1 VASGSQRFSIISDG
15 LPTQLPDIDPDETR
29 EWIESFD
36 TVVRTRGRAR
46 ARYVMLRLLERARE
60 QQVGVPGLR
69 STDYINTIPPER
81 EPWFPGDEY
90 AERRIR
96 AYIRWNAAVMVSRAN
111 RPGMGVGGH
120 IATYASA
127 ASLYEVG
134 FNHFF
139 RGKEHGESGDQVFFQ
154 GHAAPGIYAR
164 AFLEGR
170 LTEHQLNGFRQELSH
185 HGGGLPSYP
194 HPRLMPDFWEF
205 PTVSMGLG
213 AINAIYQ
220 ARFNRYL
227 LARELKDTSRSH
239 VWAFLGDGETDE
251 PEVLG
256 AIGVAAREEL
266 DNLTFVINCNLQRL
280 DGPVRGNGKI
290 IQELEAS
297 FRGAGWN
304 VIKVIWGRDWDPL
317 LAQDVDGVLVN
328 KMNTTPDGQFQTYS
342 VEPGSYT
349 REHFFGTDPRLR
361 AMVEHLSDADLRNL
375 SRGGHDYRKVY
386 AAFKAAT
393 EHVGQPTVILAHTIK
408 GWTLGPGFEAR
419 NATHQMKK
427 LTVADL
433 KEFRDRLYLD
443 IPDSALEGE
452 LPPYYHPGENSDE
465 IRYMKER
472 RAALGGY
479 LPRRVVRA
487 RPLAL
492 PPDTVYDE
500 LRTGSGKQAVATT
513 MAFVRL
519 LKDLMRSSEIG
530 DRFVP
535 VVPDEARTF
544 GMDSLF
550 PTAKI
555 YSPHGQGYDA
565 VDRNLLLS
573 YKESERGQIL
583 HEGIS
588 EAGAMGSMAA
598 AGTAYA
604 THGTHMIPVYIF
616 YSMFG
621 FQRTGDQMWALGD
634 QLGRGFLLGATAGR
648 TTLTGEGLQHN
659 DGHSVLLASV
669 SPACIAYDAAWAY
682 ELAYIVRD
690 ALRRMYGSSAEHPDG
705 ENIFYYLTIYNEPYV
720 QPPEPADFP
729 GGQDRLEEGILRGL
743 YRYAAAPGTPAA
755 DLTSVFQAIRRGTG
769 AGQAAVP
776 ASAQG
781 PAHGFGAAAAP
792 DHAETA
798 AGDHPAERPHA
809 KILASGVALRW
820 ALEAQRLLAE
830 DWGIAAEAWSATS
843 WTELR
848 REALRCAEWNL
859 LHPDAEQRVPYVTQV
874 LEGHPGPV
882 VAVSDWIRA
891 VPDQIARWVP
901 GPYTS
906 LGTDGWGFSDTRQ
919 AARRFFHV
927 DAESITLA
935 VLSQLA
941 RQGEVK
947 PEVLGQ
953 AISKYR
959 LNLDV
964 SDVL

>member
-1 VASGSQRFSIISDG
+1 VASARQRFSIISDG

-29 EWIESFD
+29 EWVDSFD
-36 TVVRTRGRAR
+36 SVVRTRGRAR

-60 QQVGVPGLR
+60 QNVGVPGLR
-69 STDYINTIPPER
+69 STDYINTIPPEL

-90 AERRIR
+90 VERRIR

-139 RGKEHGESGDQVFFQ
+139 RGKDHGESGDQVFFQ

-170 LTEHQLNGFRQELSH
+170 LTEDQLNGFRQELSH
-185 HGGGLPSYP
+185 SGGGLPSYP

-213 AINAIYQ
+213 AINAVYQ

-227 LARELKDTSRSH
+227 LARELRDTSRSH
-239 VWAFLGDGETDE
+239 VWAFLGDGESDE

-256 AIGVAAREEL
+256 SIGLAAREEL

-290 IQELEAS
+290 IQELEAQ

-317 LAQDVDGVLVN
+317 LAKDTDGVLVN
-328 KMNTTPDGQFQTYS
+328 RMNTTPDGQFQTYATES
-342 VEPGSYT
+342 GAYT
-349 REHFFGTDPRLR
+349 REHFFGGDPRLR
-361 AMVEHLSDADLRNL
+361 AMVEHLSDDQIRSL

-433 KEFRDRLYLD
+433 KAFRDRLYLE
-443 IPDSALEGE
+443 IPDSALEADP
-452 LPPYYHPGENSDE
+452 PPYYHPGAKSDE
-465 IRYMKER
+465 IQYMKER

-479 LPRRVVRA
+479 LPRRIVRS
-487 RPLAL
+487 RPLPA
-492 PPDTVYDE
+492 PAESAFDE
-500 LRTGSGKQAVATT
+500 LRHGSGRQAVATT
-513 MAFVRL
+513 MAFVRM
-519 LKDLMRSSEIG
+519 LKDLMKDPEIG
-530 DRFVP
+530 ARFVP
-535 VVPDEARTF
+535 IIPDEARTF

-555 YSPHGQGYDA
+555 YSPHGQSYEA

-573 YKESERGQIL
+573 YKESESGQIL

-621 FQRTGDQMWALGD
+621 FQRTGDQMWSLGD
-634 QLGRGFLLGATAGR
+634 QMGRGFLLGATAGR

-669 SPACIAYDAAWAY
+669 SPACVAYDAAWAY
-682 ELAYIVRD
+682 ELAFIVRD
-690 ALRRMYGSSAEHPDG
+690 GIRRMFGSPSGHEHG
-705 ENIFYYLTIYNEPYV
+705 EDIFYYLTVYNEPYV
-720 QPPEPADFP
+720 QPAEPAGYP
-729 GGQDRLEEGILRGL
+729 GGSEALERGVLRGL
-743 YRYAAAPGTPAA
+743 YRYAPAPAGPASTAPDGPAA
-755 DLTSVFQAIRRGTG
+755 ASQHGAVRPQA
-769 AGQAAVP
+769 Q
-776 ASAQG
+776 
-781 PAHGFGAAAAP
+781 
-792 DHAETA
+792 
-798 AGDHPAERPHA
+798 
-809 KILASGVALRW
+809 ILASGVAMRW
-820 ALEAQRLLAE
+820 ALDAQQLLAR
-830 DWGIAAEAWSATS
+830 DWGVAAQAWSATS

-848 REALRCAEWNL
+848 RDALACEEWNM
-859 LHPDAEQRVPYVTQV
+859 LHPEAEPRVPYVTET
-874 LEGHPGPV
+874 LDGHPGPV
-882 VAVSDWIRA
+882 VAVSDWIKA

-901 GPYTS
+901 APYGS
-906 LGTDGWGFSDTRQ
+906 LGTDGWGFSDTRP

-941 RQGEVK
+941 RQGEIK
-947 PEVLGQ
+947 PDVLTQ
-953 AISKYR
+953 AITKYR
-959 LNLDV
+959 LDLEV
-964 SDVL
+964 SDLS